1 MQKKSYENE
10 PENPKLIKLQEL
22 VLTTIGGN
30 DNARGIIFVKTKA
43 LAKVM
48 KKWMHEVDTL
58 KELNARV
65 FVGQNV
71 GMFMIVVLSQRHHL
85 QLHAALLFTNFCS

>member
-1 MQKKSYENE
+1 MKSYENE
-10 PENPKLIKLQEL
+10 PENPKLLKLQEL
-22 VLTTIGGN
+22 VQNTIGGME
-30 DNARGIIFVKTKA
+30 DARGIIFVKTKA

-48 KKWMHEVDTL
+48 KKWMHEVDIL

-71 GMFMIVVLSQRHHL
+71 GMFVLVVLSTTPVTYNLIVNKIQ
-85 QLHAALLFTNFCS
+85 FFEI